1 MTSNNENRLFPIN
14 IDGAQISSA
23 SVESIKFMQ
32 DENYVCSMISNVDE
46 VIDIILEETFPYGK
60 NADTQRLAIV
70 RNLREISRHLST
82 FKLDIDHERWKAI
95 HYRY

>member
-1 MTSNNENRLFPIN
+1 MTPNNENRLFPIN

-60 NADTQRLAIV
+60 DADTQRLAIV

-82 FKLDIDHERWKAI
+82 FKIDIDHER
-95 HYRY
+95 

>member
-1 MTSNNENRLFPIN
+1 MTTNEDNKLYPIN

-46 VIDIILEETFPYGK
+46 VIDIILKKHSHTVRMPILSVCISF
-60 NADTQRLAIV
+60 AISV
-70 RNLREISRHLST
+70 
-82 FKLDIDHERWKAI
+82 KLVAI
-95 HYRY
+95 YQPLN

>member
-1 MTSNNENRLFPIN
+1 MTTNEDNKLYPIN

-60 NADTQRLAIV
+60 DADTQRLAIV

-82 FKLDIDHERWKAI
+82 FKIDIDHER
-95 HYRY
+95 